1 MSGIVPAMKLLRDVF
16 DIYARKEGD
25 SNTLSKKEAITLL
38 QVMFPKSDVSRKDEV
53 YWMSPWPIFV
63 IIVLPSYYNFYTLFF
78 QATNQAA
85 QDKFFTNLENNGDVV
100 VSFEEFVTFAATL
113 SHLYVF
119 SFFLCTYKLLTLD

>member
-25 SNTLSKKEAITLL
+25 SNTLSKKEVITLL
-38 QVMFPKSDVSRKDEV
+38 QVMFPISD
-53 YWMSPWPIFV
+53 
-63 IIVLPSYYNFYTLFF
+63 
-78 QATNQAA
+78 ATNQAA
-85 QDKFFTNLENNGDVV
+85 QDKFFTNLENNRDVV

>member
-25 SNTLSKKEAITLL
+25 SNTLSKKEVITLL
-38 QVMFPKSDVSRKDEV
+38 QVMFPISDV
-53 YWMSPWPIFV
+53 
-63 IIVLPSYYNFYTLFF
+63 T
-78 QATNQAA
+78 A
-85 QDKFFTNLENNGDVV
+85 QDKFFTNLENNRDVV